1 MPILR
6 LNENNEPGRT
16 RMRWVVAFFLALVLI
31 PFAQVA
37 ADAWHGRAGPH
48 VLMLR
53 AHSASADL
61 AKTRHHR
68 LYDPF
73 APWFPTKAKTG

>member
-1 MPILR
+1 MPILTV
-6 LNENNEPGRT
+6 NDNNESGRM
-16 RMRWVVAFFLALVLI
+16 RMRWVVAFFLALVFI
-31 PFAQVA
+31 PLAQVA
-37 ADAWHGRAGPH
+37 ADAWKGHSGPH

-53 AHSASADL
+53 IHTAGTDL